1 MEGGGGSARVGLK
14 RKCVAHTMWERDS
27 TYDCRSGE
35 PERTGEGKVL
45 ALSVPVRDAKRLSER
60 ISLYTDERSGRML
73 LPGDLGESLRLD
85 IRDVLWTSGKDGVN
99 PFPIEESRDIVRVW

>member
-45 ALSVPVRDAKRLSER
+45 ALSVPV
-60 ISLYTDERSGRML
+60 
-73 LPGDLGESLRLD
+73 
-85 IRDVLWTSGKDGVN
+85 
-99 PFPIEESRDIVRVW
+99 